1 MIHSN
6 ILCSISTKGR
16 YFTTLPLAISSVIT
30 QTQLPKRLVI
40 FDDNDDPQDMRKENV
55 YTNLFQIMDIKG
67 IEWEWLWAG
76 KQGQHH
82 NHQRANQMPFE
93 WIWRV
98 DDDTIPEPTVLENLA
113 KHCAP
118 GVGAIGGTV
127 CTPGWKLEPVT
138 VTGKMANIYN
148 EPNIQWF
155 PIKQVQEVDHLHCS
169 FLYRAGV
176 ADYNLG
182 LSRVAHR
189 EETLFT
195 WELTQRG
202 FKNLVVPGAMT
213 WHLKSPSGGIRDLNV
228 AELFDH
234 DEKIFQN
241 IIGLKDQT
249 IVVLNNGM
257 GDHIMFK
264 SVLKDIKNPTVFSC
278 YPEIIPGRSIQE
290 AKDLFGDI
298 EQWNIYRKM
307 DQWRWTQSVEQAFRK
322 LYGV

>member
-127 CTPGWKLEPVT
+127 CTPGWKLEPAT

-202 FKNLVVPGAMT
+202 FKNLVVPNAMT
-213 WHLKSPSGGIRDLNV
+213 WHLKSPSGGIRDSNI
-228 AELFDH
+228 AELFDR

-241 IIGLKDQT
+241 TIGLKDQT

-264 SVLKDIKNPTVFSC
+264 PVLKDIKNPVVFSC